1 MFHEILLDNLHDAFQ
16 RGVNNFS
23 RSISHGLT
31 TVGYDMSCDAFAVSA
46 VDVPAVVELLQRHL
60 QGDNAFDL
68 YCPRAAPTVGVVRC
82 TYHQW
87 FRPYSKR
94 RRYCQLPVSGR
105 RMQRFLQFRL
115 SSHSLPIAVG
125 RFAGG
130 HHVARADRIC
140 SHCGPGSLADELH
153 LVHECPVLQPL
164 RLRYAG
170 LFTPDTGT
178 MRSFFGQKNHMQVFS
193 FILDCLDFL
202 KI

>member
-1 MFHEILLDNLHDAFQ
+1 VLLDNLHDAFQ

-23 RSISHGLT
+23 KSISANLA
-31 TVGYDMSCDAFAVSA
+31 TVGYDMSCDAFTVSTIDVSA
-46 VDVPAVVELLQRHL
+46 VTELLQQHL

-68 YCPRAAPTVGVVRC
+68 YCPRAAPTVGVVSC

-105 RMQRFLQFRL
+105 RMQRLLQFRL
-115 SSHSLPIAVG
+115 SSHSLPIVTG

-130 HHVARADRIC
+130 QHVARVDRVC

-153 LVHECPVLQPL
+153 LVHECPILQPL
-164 RLRYAG
+164 RLRYAE
-170 LFTPDTGT
+170 LFTSDTDT
-178 MRSFFGQKNHMQVFS
+178 MRSFFCQKDHMKVFN

-202 KI
+202 KL